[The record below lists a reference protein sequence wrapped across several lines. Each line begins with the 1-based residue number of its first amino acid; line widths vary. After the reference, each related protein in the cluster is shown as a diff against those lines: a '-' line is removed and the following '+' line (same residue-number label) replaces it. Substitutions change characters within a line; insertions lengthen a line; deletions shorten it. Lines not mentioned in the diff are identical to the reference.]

1 MFHSSSSL
9 TFCCADSYATRV
21 LRMIIIYIKNSTCPL
36 LPVHKV
42 AKNDIVRGTKYL
54 DVHHCG
60 TVCLENDSGHPKSDS
75 QPVVRLTMGHVVS
88 NLKFKSKIYLFH
100 LLMKAHIVS
109 VATLSKYTHITSDP
123 ITPQNTS

>member
-21 LRMIIIYIKNSTCPL
+21 LRMIIIYIKKSTCPL

-54 DVHHCG
+54 DGHHCG

-75 QPVVRLTMGHVVS
+75 QPVVRLTKGPVVS
-88 NLKFKSKIYLFH
+88 NLKSKSKI
-100 LLMKAHIVS
+100 
-109 VATLSKYTHITSDP
+109 
-123 ITPQNTS
+123 